1 MMVFFP
7 AGTWS
12 THWTSTWKW
21 TTFSSTST
29 TVWGAATS
37 RHSSGYR
44 KLTASLTGS
53 RSLNHMGALW
63 HTSWQPLYI
72 LLLNHV
78 LSTRFDEN
86 LLFFQIQEK
95 PEDSLRG
102 SSYKL
107 HQNRLQHFQT
117 TDQVKKEKK
126 NPTSSKLCCFTD
138 PVSHVTSTVSFS
150 HKFGK
155 KLKNVNFL
163 DELREHVNFEQ
174 LIIPSDVL
182 RWSVAP
188 WWSSPGRPT
197 YKHVVSFFFSGTM
210 RSCERFRKVELLPRW
225 KARLLDRRCRRSSL
239 ASVCNSKSK
248 NPNSVLC

>member
-72 LLLNHV
+72 LLLNHF

-126 NPTSSKLCCFTD
+126 KSNLLQTLLLHRPRQSCDLNHLFQSQ
-138 PVSHVTSTVSFS
+138 VW
-150 HKFGK
+150 K
-155 KLKNVNFL
+155 KAEERELPGWAARTR
-163 DELREHVNFEQ
+163 ELRAADH
-174 LIIPSDVL
+174 PL
-182 RWSVAP
+182 RRAQVISRTMMVFA
-188 WWSSPGRPT
+188 WSSNVQTRCFVFLLRHDE
-197 YKHVVSFFFSGTM
+197 KLRAVQKSGA
-210 RSCERFRKVELLPRW
+210 S
-225 KARLLDRRCRRSSL
+225 
-239 ASVCNSKSK
+239 ASVKGPPPRPPLPTQQFGVS
-248 NPNSVLC
+248 LQ